1 MNGLRVAF
9 GFLTVLPVPGGRW
22 EPARA
27 VAWYP
32 VVGVV
37 LGAAAGASAFAAFEI
52 AAPPL
57 AATLTIAVWVVLTGG
72 LHLDGLADTAD
83 AAFAPMDRERRLA
96 ILRDVHH
103 GTFAT
108 VAVALVL
115 LLKFGALAAM
125 DGRTAAAAVAL
136 SIVAPRAALPLVM
149 RTFPRGRDSGLGAT
163 SRPGATPIAV
173 IAGAATALA
182 AGTVTF
188 GVAGAGMA
196 VGTTVLGLSIAA
208 WLRARFG
215 GLTGDCY
222 GAIVECA
229 EAAALIAASML
240 VTNGHAAAFPAGR
253 WL

>member
-1 MNGLRVAF
+1 MRVAF

-32 VVGVV
+32 IVGVV
-37 LGAAAGASAFAAFEI
+37 LGAVAGTGAFAAFEI

-57 AATLTIAVWVVLTGG
+57 AAAVTIAVWVVLTGG

-83 AAFAPMDRERRLA
+83 AAFAPVDHERRLA

-108 VAVALVL
+108 VAVALIL
-115 LLKFGALAAM
+115 LLKFGALTTF

-136 SIVAPRAALPLVM
+136 AIIAPRAALPLVM
-149 RTFPRGRDSGLGAT
+149 RVFPRGRDSGFGAG
-163 SRPGATPIAV
+163 SRPGATRRAAATGAAIALT
-173 IAGAATALA
+173 AGA
-182 AGTVTF
+182 VTF
-188 GVAGAGMA
+188 GVAGAA
-196 VGTTVLGLSIAA
+196 IVVGVTALGLAIAV

-222 GAIVECA
+222 GAIVECT